1 MKSVRSSAVAVVA
14 LLLVTGCSDRPGADQ
29 AEGDACPPAASSAS
43 PGPTPASGPA
53 RHVELGAVRCSDADS
68 GMSAVDITVKN
79 TGTGEANYYVTVEF
93 IDSEQRSLATEYT
106 YIDHVVAAATKSR
119 TAYVGPPADGRGLAV
134 RLVEVKREAVP
145 TKAPATAPSAALD
158 TAVELFVDQGLVP
171 AGTPYGDCPDTAPQ
185 AYWIGDRGNC
195 WVAVP
200 TLPPLPATS
209 SPTQPGL
216 AAPTPTPVL
225 PGTLC
230 RDGWVSRS
238 SGRGTCSHHGG
249 IAR

>member
-1 MKSVRSSAVAVVA
+1 MRSSVVASVA
-14 LLLVTGCSDRPGADQ
+14 LLLATGCSARPSTGAAKNAVPCQ
-29 AEGDACPPAASSAS
+29 AAAPAVATAPSSK
-43 PGPTPASGPA
+43 PTH
-53 RHVELGAVRCSDADS
+53 HVELGALRCSDADS

-79 TGTGEANYYVTVEF
+79 SGTDEANYYVTVEF

-106 YIDHVVAAATKSR
+106 YIDHVSAATTKSR
-119 TAYVGPPADGRGLAV
+119 TAYVGPSADGRGLSV

-145 TKAPATAPSAALD
+145 TKAPTTAPSAALD

-171 AGTPYGDCPDTAPQ
+171 AGTPYGGCPDTAPQ

-195 WVAVP
+195 WTAVP

-209 SPTQPGL
+209 SPAQPGL
-216 AAPTPTPVL
+216 AAPTPTPVF

-230 RDGWVSRS
+230 RDGRVSGS
-238 SGRGTCSHHGG
+238 TGRGTCSHHGG